1 MKSFVQ
7 SCLVVWCILISG
19 YARSQC
25 TNLRFSSTSNA
36 WPTVSPLP
44 TMTSAI
50 PTNSTK
56 TQYLC
61 LKQVLATPLPTA
73 VRVYTSSAVPITGV
87 TWTALGSTG
96 INLTNQSNL
105 SCDFQLPLSTGPD
118 FDFGK
123 YRIAVK
129 YRGGSCECLDTLDIY
144 RVMAP
149 QATSSFSPINGPTCL
164 VPGQAGMYFVEPR
177 FSRPANI
184 DLGIGID
191 GYKWNVNGTGSWA
204 MGPQSTPQLIAS
216 GDGSARQIL
225 NISGWS
231 TNSAIIT
238 VVQGTA
244 CGNMEIPLTVYKG
257 AEPAKILASAIDPAY
272 SNLTNNNTAAVTAC
286 LNAGTGN
293 TPITL
298 QAPSGSTYVWTLPT
312 GGGFSFA
319 TGTQTSQTVTINA
332 NGNRSGVIQVTCTP
346 LAGSCGSTTTATFT
360 VTRRLTAANT
370 ITGPT
375 NTCLL
380 PASYNFTI
388 LNYPPD
394 GGSNFSVA
402 APTGTTGI
410 SVGPIGNTG
419 DFAVTVAT
427 GATASGTFS
436 LFATNATNYGCPG
449 NSGSISGYSIPGS
462 GSTNFVLEAYDNFPA
477 ATSPAGIGKRTV
489 YWNDSPINP
498 GNSTNIPGNITWGGS
513 FGGTCSESIFTYTW
527 TFTGVINGVTYTNA
541 SPLVSGAFTSNTPT
555 AFATLKP
562 GPGITYGST
571 ASPNC
576 TITCTITSNSN
587 CNLSVYS
594 CYSRTQSITFT
605 GPVTP
610 TARPGGG
617 AGDPTAR
624 IGMSDPAGSA
634 SILPNPNRGIFDLT
648 VPETFV
654 GSSARIIDMTGKE
667 IHSILKLEKKQ
678 DIQLRKLPAGIYNL
692 LIMNGEESDKI
703 SFQIQE

>member
-1 MKSFVQ
+1 
-7 SCLVVWCILISG
+7 
-19 YARSQC
+19 
-25 TNLRFSSTSNA
+25 
-36 WPTVSPLP
+36 
-44 TMTSAI
+44 MTSAN

-61 LKQVLATPLPTA
+61 LKQVLTTPLPAA
-73 VRVYTSSAVPITGV
+73 VRVYTSSAVPITNV

-96 INLTNQSNL
+96 INLTNPSNL
-105 SCDFQLPLSTGPD
+105 SCDFQLPLSPGPNL
-118 FDFGK
+118 DFGK

-129 YRGGSCECLDTLDIY
+129 YKGGSCECLDTLDIY
-144 RVMAP
+144 RAMTP
-149 QATSSFSPINGPTCL
+149 QATSSFSPIYGPTCL

-191 GYKWNVNGTGSWA
+191 GYKWDVTGATIGSWA
-204 MGPQSTPQLIAS
+204 MGPQEQTTTTPQLIAS
-216 GDGSARQIL
+216 GDGSAKQFL
-225 NISGWS
+225 NISGWV
-231 TNSAIIT
+231 TNPATIT

-244 CGNMEIPLTVYKG
+244 CNNLAISFPVYRG
-257 AEPAKILASAIDPAY
+257 AEPAKILASAINSAY
-272 SNLTNNNTAAVTAC
+272 TNLTNNNTAAVTAC

-319 TGTQTSQTVTINA
+319 PGSTQTSQTVTINA

-346 LAGSCGSTTTATFT
+346 LAGSCGGTTTATFT
-360 VTRRLTAANT
+360 VTRRLTLANT

-380 PASYNFTI
+380 PGTYNFNI

-394 GGSNFSVA
+394 GGSNFFVA
-402 APTGTTGI
+402 APSGSTGI

-419 DFAVTVAT
+419 VFVVTVAA

-477 ATSPAGIGKRTV
+477 ASSPAGIAKRTV

-498 GNSTNIPGNITWGGS
+498 GNSTNIPGNITWGGQ

-555 AFATLKP
+555 TFATLKP

-571 ASPNC
+571 AAPNC
-576 TITCTITSNSN
+576 TITCTITSNST
-587 CNLSVYS
+587 CNGSVYS
-594 CYSRTQSITFT
+594 CYSRTQSRTFT

-617 AGDPTAR
+617 AGDPSAR
-624 IGMSDPAGSA
+624 IGMSDPAVSV

-648 VPETFV
+648 VPDVFV
-654 GSSARIIDMTGKE
+654 GGSARIIDMTGKE
-667 IHSILKLEKKQ
+667 IHRISKLENKQ
-678 DIQLRKLPAGIYNL
+678 DIQLRNLPAGIYNL
-692 LIMNGEESDKI
+692 LIINGEESDKI

>member
-7 SCLVVWCILISG
+7 SYLVVCCILISG

-61 LKQVLATPLPTA
+61 LKQVLTTPLPAA
-73 VRVYTSSAVPITGV
+73 VRVYTSSAVPITNV

-96 INLTNQSNL
+96 INLTNPSNL
-105 SCDFQLPLSTGPD
+105 SCDFQLPLSPGPD
-118 FDFGK
+118 LDFGK

-144 RVMAP
+144 RAMTP
-149 QATSSFSPINGPTCL
+149 QATSSFSPIYGPTCL

-225 NISGWS
+225 NINGWS
-231 TNSAIIT
+231 TNSATIT

-272 SNLTNNNTAAVTAC
+272 TNLTNNNTAAVTAC

-298 QAPSGSTYVWTLPT
+298 QAPPGNTYVWTLPL

-319 TGTQTSQTVTINA
+319 SGTATSQTVTIHA

-346 LAGSCGSTTTATFT
+346 AAGSCGGTTTATFT
-360 VTRRLTAANT
+360 VTRRLTTANT

-380 PASYNFTI
+380 PSSYNFTI

-402 APTGTTGI
+402 VPTGTTGI

-419 DFAVTVAT
+419 VFAVTVAA
-427 GATASGTFS
+427 GATASGTFGFS
-436 LFATNATNYGCPG
+436 ANHATGYSCTGSSAT
-449 NSGSISGYSIPGS
+449 ISGYSVPGS
-462 GSTNFVLEAYDNFPA
+462 GSTNFVLEAFDDFPA
-477 ATSPAGIGKRTV
+477 ATNPPGVAKRSV
-489 YWNDSPINP
+489 YWNETSINP
-498 GNSTNIPGNITWGGS
+498 GNFTNIPGNITWGGQL
-513 FGGTCSESIFTYTW
+513 GGTCNESIFTYNW
-527 TFTGVINGVTYTNA
+527 TFTGVINGTTFTN
-541 SPLVSGAFTSNTPT
+541 SPSAVCNAFTSPNPA
-555 AFATLKP
+555 AFATLRTDR
-562 GPGITYGST
+562 TYGST
-571 ASPNC
+571 AAPNC
-576 TITCTITSNSN
+576 TITCTITSNST
-587 CNLSVYS
+587 CNGSVYS
-594 CYSRTQSITFT
+594 CYSRTQSRTFT

-617 AGDPTAR
+617 AGDPSAR
-624 IGMSDPAGSA
+624 IGMSDPAVSV

-648 VPETFV
+648 VPEVFV
-654 GSSARIIDMTGKE
+654 GGSARIIDMTGKE
-667 IHSILKLEKKQ
+667 IHSISKLEKKQ
-678 DIQLRKLPAGIYNL
+678 DIQLRNLPAGIYNL